1 VLRFRA
7 VGERGLARRGL
18 LVFALVGS
26 LVGLPL
32 QAARSADSPSS
43 LREHAQALRAENG
56 SLGRQ
61 ARAAWLSAV
70 SLDTRLEQTRAA
82 LTRFQARRR
91 AISRQRAEAQLQ
103 LGVARRG
110 LRISRERLAMRL
122 RALYQEGDSDPLAVL
137 LESRSIG
144 EAIERLDGLD
154 RVAGQ
159 DEHFVAAAKTAR
171 ERLLAL
177 TRALAEREA
186 EARRAEEAAA
196 ATAAALDIAIRERHA
211 LVARLAAER
220 HQNSARAL
228 SLDSRARG
236 LAAAEAAAAP
246 AGTALTS
253 APSAGGRS
261 LTVTAT
267 GYSLQGRTSS
277 GVSVGW
283 GVIAVDPS
291 VIPLGTRMA
300 IPGYGEGVAADTGGA
315 VVGARIDLW
324 FPTRAEALSW
334 GTRSVTISLR

>member
-7 VGERGLARRGL
+7 VGERRLARRGL

-26 LVGLPL
+26 LAGLQL

-82 LTRFQARRR
+82 LTRFQARRE
-91 AISRQRAEAQLQ
+91 AISKQRAEAQLQ

-122 RALYQEGDSDPLAVL
+122 RALYEEGDSDPLAVL

-154 RVAGQ
+154 RIAGQ
-159 DEHFVAAAKTAR
+159 DEHFLAAAKAAR
-171 ERLLAL
+171 ERLIGL
-177 TRALAEREA
+177 TKVLAEREA
-186 EARRAEEAAA
+186 AARQAEEAAA
-196 ATAAALDIAIRERHA
+196 ATAAALDTAIRERHA

-220 HQNSARAL
+220 RENSAQA
-228 SLDSRARG
+228 SSFDYQARE
-236 LAAAEAAAAP
+236 LAAAQAAVVSVTTGPP
-246 AGTALTS
+246 A
-253 APSAGGRS
+253 APSAGGGS

-267 GYSLQGRTSS
+267 GYALQGRTSS

-283 GVIAVDPS
+283 GVVAVDPS
-291 VIPLGTRMA
+291 VIPLGTRMS

-324 FPTRAEALSW
+324 FPTRAEALAW
-334 GTRSVTISLR
+334 GTRSITITLR